1 MSVKPEIQYVFAS
14 GHNNYLTPETG
25 NRRFCAIATD
35 AETGNKG
42 LIFELIAA
50 HRILQA
56 SLSIMTARQK
66 IELGRKVEAIGFG
79 GEGVTR
85 AHERLA
91 ALNKAGVLLAHL
103 AAPNVISS
111 KPTRRARNEHID
123 ARVLKHAPL
132 PEGAIVIYGP
142 QGSGKTRRSAEL
154 LAYFGKQHII
164 EDWEPGMA
172 IPADAIALTNVKVRG
187 CLSFAEVKAKITS
200 PGLTSEPAS
209 APSGS
214 APQRMPY
221 ESQAEYASRVGTANF
236 SR

>member
-56 SLSIMTARQK
+56 VLSIMTTRQK
-66 IELGRKVEAIGFG
+66 IELGRKVQAMGFG
-79 GEGVTR
+79 DEGVTR

-91 ALNKAGVLLAHL
+91 VLNDAGVLLAHL

-111 KPTRRARNEHID
+111 KPIRPARYEYID
-123 ARVLKHAPL
+123 ARVYKHGLL
-132 PEGAIVIYGP
+132 PEGAIVIYSP
-142 QGSGKTRRSAEL
+142 QGGGKTRRSAEL
-154 LAYFGKQHII
+154 LAHFGKQHII
-164 EDWEPGMA
+164 EEWIPGME
-172 IPADAIALTNVKVRG
+172 IPADAIALTNVKVPG
-187 CLSFAEVKAKITS
+187 CLPFPRIKAQIT
-200 PGLTSEPAS
+200 EPK
-209 APSGS
+209 GS
-214 APQRMPY
+214 R
-221 ESQAEYASRVGTANF
+221 
-236 SR
+236 